1 MPSEKDKIL
10 EFKQYLKSDKMPF
23 IICADVKS
31 LIRKQMDAKIIQKN
45 LQQLKM
51 DEHIPCR
58 YSMSTICIFDHIE
71 DKHNLYREKDIIKKV

>member
-1 MPSEKDKIL
+1 
-10 EFKQYLKSDKMPF
+10 
-23 IICADVKS
+23 
-31 LIRKQMDAKIIQKN
+31 MDAKIIQKN

>member
-1 MPSEKDKIL
+1 
-10 EFKQYLKSDKMPF
+10 
-23 IICADVKS
+23 
-31 LIRKQMDAKIIQKN
+31 MDAKIIQKN

-51 DEHIPCR
+51 DEHIPSR